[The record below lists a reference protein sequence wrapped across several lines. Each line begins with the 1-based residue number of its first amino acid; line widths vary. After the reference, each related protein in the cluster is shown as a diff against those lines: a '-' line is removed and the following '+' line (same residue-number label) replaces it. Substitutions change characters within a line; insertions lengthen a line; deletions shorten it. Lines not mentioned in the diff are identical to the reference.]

1 MLPQANQ
8 FWKITGIPLIS
19 LTLLQLLAMPESV
32 AATPKITASASFSKK
47 AQQLV
52 VKGKATGVSPGTYVY
67 FYDASSNKLLYSVKP
82 DAKGTYTANLSD
94 FNSSESSPCNI
105 IAQVG
110 EKKVTVKVA
119 GAAKTC
125 AKTAVLCTAT
135 ADKLN
140 IQEGGSVTLNATT
153 KGKGALT
160 GDWDIG
166 DGLSHTELS
175 NLTPSKKGIFPTQSV
190 SYSHV
195 GNYPLKFS
203 AKNSDGIQC
212 SQSLVISVAPTLPSG
227 LSKVSEQDIP
237 AKASGMAGDYVVLP
251 FNEKS
256 EVGVSQLGLPYSAYI
271 ATQGINAQVFLKDPK
286 KPIPQA
292 LGDVE
297 VYYSAASNPT
307 DPVGADSINSTSQN
321 LFDDSS
327 KGANFDLGV
336 ATVNDGKTPKN
347 QTVLLTQKRVED
359 QQTVIK
365 KSGFW
370 DRILNSDNN
379 GSSTASHAFKKS
391 GAELTKLDQGLRH
404 KLDAGAELRSM
415 PGIDAPYVNNTPQ
428 LFKAYNPLGYFSA
441 PMLPITDVDD
451 KGRVNPFPLMRV
463 VAKKDG
469 ATLAATDGVVTSSS
483 EFGCRECHAKGKIG
497 SDDKVWRT
505 PVTLDDTL
513 ESRGYGTHRPDKG
526 ITVEGELKPEHYQN
540 NTVWP
545 GAIHNRFEL
554 KKNTAGKYTMLNDF
568 DGTEYLRTDI
578 DTEAAY
584 QPITPEGTAPA
595 GKESTK
601 IRGDRVTAARW
612 VDGKLQIKLKFF
624 DAENDT
630 WQAQEKAALLNVG
643 LIHDYMVAYG
653 TGKNYQ
659 TQYTDTYEDK
669 IKASRANA
677 IGCVGHHGVNTLED
691 AGLRG
696 TSSSS
701 KSDYSRAEHAFHGR
715 MQVYKEDITI
725 AGVEHKKGELIRDE
739 RGHHKLIGGR
749 GWDPEGRDDTS
760 AVAPG
765 GTGAGYDGTKNNFA
779 PELFPAD
786 PNGELLFP
794 AGDKVSLDDCTQCHA
809 GKTEKVYRD
818 VHYSA
823 GLECDNCHGDMAAAG
838 SLYPRATN
846 HHRASADPFREAIFD
861 EPDCGSCH
869 MGDGKTAIL
878 RKAYDPT
885 DKSASTLPI
894 TTSKDMRFAVMPT
907 TETSVLLATNGT
919 TSPRNVCYGTLECIQ
934 TNKPTVGGHSVPSAS
949 TKKPAASP
957 LATAAAAEPTLTGY
971 TVGPLFRKSKDT
983 HGNVACGACHGGSH
997 STWPI
1002 TDTNANDNVT
1012 AKQLQGYDGTILEC
1026 DVCHSKD
1033 SQGRNSFADGELS
1046 NSTPVAYGDRT
1057 GTRVRADAPNANL
1070 AGPHGL
1076 HPINDP
1082 NWFDETTS
1090 YPVNG
1095 GWHAASAKI
1104 AGPNGEDQCAACH
1117 GANRKTANRLAKAPI
1132 DREFKDMIIEGKK
1145 KTVKVKAGQFVS
1157 CNDCHSQKISFRNTP
1172 WKDTWKS
1179 IK

>member
-1 MLPQANQ
+1 MLSPANNI
-8 FWKITGIPLIS
+8 WKITGIPLLS
-19 LTLLQLLAMPESV
+19 LTLLQMSV
-32 AATPKITASASFSKK
+32 MTEMAFAATSKISATAAFSNKTK
-47 AQQLV
+47 QLV
-52 VKGKATGVSPGTYVY
+52 IKGKATGIAPGGYVS
-67 FYDASSNKLLYSVKP
+67 FYDGGSNQLIYSVKP
-82 DAKGTYTANLSD
+82 NAKGLYTANLSD
-94 FNSSESSPCNI
+94 FNAAATAPCNI
-105 IAQVG
+105 IAQAG
-110 EKKVTVKVA
+110 NTKVTAKVA

-125 AKTAVLCTAT
+125 AKAALLCSAN
-135 ADKLN
+135 ANNLN
-140 IQEGGSVTLNATT
+140 IQEGGNVTLNATA
-153 KGKGALT
+153 KGKGALI
-160 GDWDIG
+160 GAWDIG
-166 DGLSHTELS
+166 DGLPHPELS
-175 NLTPSKKGIFPTQSV
+175 NLKPNKKGVFTAQTI
-190 SYSHV
+190 SYSLP
-195 GNYPLKFS
+195 GRYPLNFLVKDS
-203 AKNSDGIQC
+203 NDNQC
-212 SQSLVISVAPTLPSG
+212 SQSLVVSVAPILPAG
-227 LSKVSEQDIP
+227 LPDKVPEQDKP
-237 AKASGMAGDYVVLP
+237 LKASGMSGEYVVMP

-292 LGDVE
+292 LGDIE
-297 VYYSAASNPT
+297 VFYSAASNPT

-321 LFDDSS
+321 LFDDGS
-327 KGANFDLGV
+327 KGANFDLTV

-347 QTVLLTQKRVED
+347 QTSLLTDKRVED
-359 QQTVIK
+359 EKTVIK

-370 DRILNSDNN
+370 DRLLNSDKN
-379 GSSTASHAFKKS
+379 GSSAASHAFKKS

-404 KLDAGAELRSM
+404 KLDAGASVRTM

-428 LFKAYNPLGYFSA
+428 EIKAYNPLGYFSA

-469 ATLAATDGVVTSSS
+469 ATVAATDGVVTSSS
-483 EFGCRECHAKGKIG
+483 ELGCRECHAKGKIG
-497 SDDKVWRT
+497 SDGEVWRT

-513 ESRGYGTHRPDKG
+513 ESRGLGTHRPDKG
-526 ITVEGELKPEHYQN
+526 KTSYEDN
-540 NTVWP
+540 AVWP
-545 GAIHNRFEL
+545 GALHNRFEL
-554 KKNTAGKYTMLNDF
+554 KRNADGKYTMLNDF

-584 QPITPEGTAPA
+584 QPITPTGTPPA
-595 GKESTK
+595 GKETTK
-601 IRGDRVTAARW
+601 IRGDRVTAAHW
-612 VDGKLQIKLKFF
+612 ENGKLQIKLKFF
-624 DAENDT
+624 DAENET

-659 TQYTDTYEDK
+659 TQYTDTFEDK

-715 MQVYKEDITI
+715 MQVYKGTVTI
-725 AGVEHKKGELIRDE
+725 NGVEHKKGELIRDE
-739 RGHHKLIGGR
+739 RGHHKLVGGR
-749 GWDPEGRDDTS
+749 GWDPEGRDDEV
-760 AVAPG
+760 AIAPG
-765 GTGAGYDGTKNNFA
+765 GSGAGYDGTKNNFD
-779 PELFPAD
+779 PVLFPAD
-786 PNGELLFP
+786 DVNGELLFP
-794 AGDKVSLDDCTQCHA
+794 SGDKVSLDDCTQCHA

-823 GLECDNCHGDMAAAG
+823 GLECDNCHGDMAASG
-838 SLYPRATN
+838 SLYPRPTS
-846 HHRASADPFREAIFD
+846 HHRASTDPFREAIFD

-869 MGDGKTAIL
+869 VGDGKKAIL
-878 RKAYDPT
+878 RKAYDPA

-894 TTSKDMRFAVMPT
+894 TTKQDKRFAVMPY
-907 TETSVLLATNGT
+907 TEISVMLATNGST
-919 TSPRNVCYGTLECIQ
+919 TARNVCYGTLDCIQ
-934 TNKPTVGGHSVPSAS
+934 TTKPTVGGHSAPSAS
-949 TKKPAASP
+949 PKKPAASP
-957 LATAAAAEPTLTGY
+957 LATAAATEPTLTGY
-971 TVGPLFRKSKDT
+971 TVGPLFRKSVDT

-1012 AKQLQGYDGTILEC
+1012 AKQLQGYDGTIMEC

-1033 SQGRNSFADGELS
+1033 AQGRNSFADGELS

-1057 GTRVRADAPNANL
+1057 GTRVRADAPNAYL

-1082 NWFDETTS
+1082 NWFDETAS

-1117 GANRKTANRLAKAPI
+1117 GANRKTANRLAKATI
-1132 DREFKDMIIEGKK
+1132 DREFKDMTIEGKK

-1172 WKDTWKS
+1172 WKDTWKA

>member
-1 MLPQANQ
+1 MLNLPTNI
-8 FWKITGIPLIS
+8 WKITGIPLLS
-19 LTLLQLLAMPESV
+19 LSMLQIALLPETALA
-32 AATPKITASASFSKK
+32 AGPKLIASAKFSPKTQK
-47 AQQLV
+47 LV
-52 VKGKATGVSPGTYVY
+52 IKGKATGIAPGTYVS
-67 FYDASSNKLLYSVKP
+67 FYDAGSNQLLYSVKP
-82 DAKGTYTANLSD
+82 NAKGLYTANLTD
-94 FNSSESSPCNI
+94 FNSSASAPCGI
-105 IAQVG
+105 VAQAG
-110 EKKVTVKVA
+110 DKKVTAKVA

-125 AKTAVLCTAT
+125 GKTAVLCSAT
-135 ADKLN
+135 ASSLN
-140 IQEGGSVTLNATT
+140 IQEGGSVTLNATA
-153 KGKGALT
+153 KGKGTLVGA
-160 GDWDIG
+160 WDAG
-166 DGLSHTELS
+166 DGLTHSELS
-175 NLTPSKKGIFPTQSV
+175 NLSPSKKGIFAPQSI
-190 SYSHV
+190 SYAHV
-195 GNYPLKFS
+195 GRYPVKFS
-203 AKNSDGIQC
+203 VNDSNGNQC
-212 SQSLVISVAPTLPSG
+212 SHSLVVSVAPVLPAG
-227 LSKVSEQDIP
+227 LPDIVPEQAAP
-237 AKASGMAGDYVVLP
+237 LKASGMGGQYVVMP

-286 KPIPQA
+286 KPVPQT

-297 VYYSAASNPT
+297 VFYSAASNPT

-321 LFDDSS
+321 LFDDGS
-327 KGANFDLGV
+327 KGANFDLAV
-336 ATVNDGKTPKN
+336 ASVHDGKTPKN
-347 QTVLLTQKRVED
+347 QTVLLAEKRVED
-359 QQTVIK
+359 QKTVIK

-391 GAELTKLDQGLRH
+391 GTELTKPDQGIRH

-415 PGIDAPYVNNTPQ
+415 PGKDAPYVENTPQ
-428 LFKAYNPLGYFSA
+428 PFKAYNPLGYFSA

-469 ATLAATDGVVTSSS
+469 ATVAATDGVVTSSS

-497 SDDKVWRT
+497 SDGEVWRT

-513 ESRGYGTHRPDKG
+513 ESRGLGTHRPDKDK
-526 ITVEGELKPEHYQN
+526 TSYEDN
-540 NTVWP
+540 AVWP

-554 KKNTAGKYTMLNDF
+554 KMNAEGKYTMLNDF
-568 DGTEYLRTDI
+568 DGSEYLRTDI

-584 QPITPEGTAPA
+584 QPITPEGTPPV

-624 DAENDT
+624 DAENAT

-659 TQYTDTYEDK
+659 TQYTDTFEDK
-669 IKASRANA
+669 IKSSRANA

-715 MQVYKEDITI
+715 MQIYKADVTI
-725 AGVEHKKGELIRDE
+725 DGVVHKKGELIRDE
-739 RGHHKLIGGR
+739 RGHHKLVGGR
-749 GWDPEGRDDTS
+749 GWDPEGRDDAS

-765 GTGAGYDGTKNNFA
+765 GTGAGYDGTKNNFD
-779 PELFPAD
+779 PVLFPAD
-786 PNGELLFP
+786 EVNGELLFP
-794 AGDKVSLDDCTQCHA
+794 SGDKISMEHCTQCHA

-838 SLYPRATN
+838 SLYPRAAN
-846 HHRASADPFREAIFD
+846 AHRASVDPFREAIFD

-869 MGDGKTAIL
+869 MGDGKNAIL
-878 RKAYDPT
+878 RKAYDPA

-894 TTSKDMRFAVMPT
+894 MNKTDMRFAVMPY

-919 TSPRNVCYGTLECIQ
+919 TAPRNVCFGTLDCIQ
-934 TNKPTVGGHSVPSAS
+934 AEKPTVGGHSAHSVSAKETSAS
-949 TKKPAASP
+949 L
-957 LATAAAAEPTLTGY
+957 LAAAAAEPSLTGY

-1012 AKQLQGYDGTILEC
+1012 AKQLQGYDGTIMEC

-1033 SQGRNSFADGELS
+1033 TQGRNSFADGELS
-1046 NSTPVAYGDRT
+1046 NSTPVAYGDRS
-1057 GTRVRADAPNANL
+1057 GTRVRADAPNAYL

-1082 NWFDETTS
+1082 NWYDETDGTANYS
-1090 YPVNG
+1090 VNG

-1117 GANRKTANRLAKAPI
+1117 GANRKTANRLAKATT
-1132 DREFKDMIIEGKK
+1132 DREFKDMVVEGKK
-1145 KTVKVKAGQFVS
+1145 KTVKVKAGEFVS
-1157 CNDCHSQKISFRNTP
+1157 CNACHSQKISFRNTP
-1172 WKDTWKS
+1172 WKDTWKN